1 MSEEH
6 KKQSTLKAYYDSAQR
21 IFTDATL
28 ILPKGSKMTL
38 KNVALEAGRSAGSI
52 RKERDIFLPLIEDV
66 TKLAKQMSERSSPGE
81 EKVKTAQQKTKKAK
95 AKAQDYEGRYK
106 ESLAREIMLIKALDD
121 AERSLRRHEDH
132 INRHDNVVP
141 FPNPRP

>member
-6 KKQSTLKAYYDSAQR
+6 KKQPTLKVYYDSAHR
-21 IFTDATL
+21 IFTDTTL

-66 TKLAKQMSERSSPGE
+66 TALAKQMSERSAPGE
-81 EKVKTAQQKTKKAK
+81 EKVKNAQQKTKKAK
-95 AKAQDYEGRYK
+95 AKALDYKRRYK

-121 AERSLRRHEDH
+121 AERSLRRHEDR

-141 FPNPRP
+141 FPNPRT